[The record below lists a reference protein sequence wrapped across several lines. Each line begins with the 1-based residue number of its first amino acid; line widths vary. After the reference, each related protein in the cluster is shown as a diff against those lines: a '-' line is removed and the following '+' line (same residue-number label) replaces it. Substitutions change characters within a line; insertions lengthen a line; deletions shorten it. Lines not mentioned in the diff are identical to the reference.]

1 MGEVNVTFKKPVHKI
16 VDRIKS
22 EPYFQW
28 PNKMGG
34 GTYRGEIRT
43 CIAFTIETKGILS
56 NNARC

>member
-34 GTYRGEIRT
+34 GP
-43 CIAFTIETKGILS
+43 IEEKSEPVLHLP
-56 NNARC
+56 